1 MVFSIFLIIITVERK
16 KLINFLVS
24 IVIPLYKLFCTFRE
38 TKRKIL
44 QRFSE
49 KKVQDS
55 KLNLEKNN
63 LKLKIIIGNITT
75 KSYSFKIFNS
85 YDRCT

>member
-1 MVFSIFLIIITVERK
+1 MFQK
-16 KLINFLVS
+16 K
-24 IVIPLYKLFCTFRE
+24 
-38 TKRKIL
+38 
-44 QRFSE
+44 
-49 KKVQDS
+49 DS
-55 KLNLEKNN
+55 LDYFLEKNN